1 MGRLPGRSSY
11 GRPPLSEG
19 ENATAV
25 GRTSRRWATSWRET
39 SSQVKNLAFTSSRME
54 RAVPSYRH
62 ALGLAVERMRS
73 VERLVDRFDYSKT
86 YSPATFTQRMF
97 GIIEVDA
104 MAPRSSA

>member
-1 MGRLPGRSSY
+1 
-11 GRPPLSEG
+11 
-19 ENATAV
+19 
-25 GRTSRRWATSWRET
+25 
-39 SSQVKNLAFTSSRME
+39 
-54 RAVPSYRH
+54 
-62 ALGLAVERMRS
+62 MRS